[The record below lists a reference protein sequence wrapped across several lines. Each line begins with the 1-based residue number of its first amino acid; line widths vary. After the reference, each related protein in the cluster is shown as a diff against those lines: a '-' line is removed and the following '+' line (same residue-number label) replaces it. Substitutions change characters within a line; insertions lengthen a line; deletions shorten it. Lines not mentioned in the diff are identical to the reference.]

1 MKSKKKQRIL
11 ALLLSMVLMLSASIS
26 AMAEGDAQNEA
37 SGTET
42 TENQAAAQSLEEET
56 VPETEVP
63 GEENGIAVQSLEG
76 SEEPVQET
84 EESVE
89 EVPSETTVPAEEEPA
104 ETPAEESSQEVT
116 QESEAIVS
124 EAADLYQEFKDEN
137 GNVITSIRAYVPE
150 GAFQARADQITMQVN
165 LLDADS
171 DAYIKGMIE
180 EKLPENSYLGG
191 YVLYEVNFMVDGAIT
206 EPAKAITLTI
216 EGSGLGVTDL
226 AKTKAFRYDA
236 ADPNVA
242 GDKDELIEMGQK
254 QDVLTYL
261 AENGIAEDQISA
273 YEYSELNVQ
282 NEVAQQIGF
291 NTWKSTIYGCYIE
304 AYSAEHTFTQNVN
317 DMTVNVTVPE
327 GAFPTAVENVNLSVT
342 EVTEDQ
348 NFELSDKLEAKA
360 EELKK
365 EVKKFRA
372 LDFSFTVGGEE
383 VQLQLPASVSITESS
398 LSEKDMKNCRLFQ
411 YDEGNGVINGLEGV
425 VEKGTCSANLTQ
437 PGIVGYCIYKNTDT
451 IEWKKKVGKTI
462 VKVETS
468 KDALPENAE
477 LYVKEITDQKKVDE
491 IEKNVTEKA
500 IEEQFSIEKIIAYD
514 IKFMVNDSEVQPK
527 SAVQVSVDTPEIE
540 KGQKAS
546 VLHLKDNNTVED
558 MGGIVE
564 DTGNVVFDTTHF
576 STYVIV
582 QEGDS
587 EVEVTIQHLNA
598 KTNKE
603 IYSEDQI
610 TLPVGG
616 KINGYAKAVN
626 WNVQKVKLNDSVL
639 ETEEEFDEL
648 KVASDCKVIIYY
660 TPKEMNIS
668 GAVRLY
674 DYTVKAGSKPS
685 WDHTTY
691 YSFNQLGDEP
701 ESGRKLTAGAVSHN
715 YEEYQYNFSVNGK
728 KANDWTGTGGGVVTG
743 LLKGLD
749 ANGNVEFNYPEP
761 GFFEDSDATE
771 RVGGGTRHLRQFYN
785 DYTLDFQQV
794 GDTYTLVSVK
804 DPDGRI
810 ATKAGEDFFPLD
822 SEIKYYEEANKRK
835 SDSDITGDGSTI
847 IHNYYF
853 GMRYDVNFK
862 IGDYTGPLNY
872 SFTGDDDLW
881 VVLDGDEVV
890 IDLGGIHD
898 AATDTVD
905 LWEYIGAPSEL
916 TDEQKE
922 EEHTLTILYMERGAG
937 LSNCQ
942 MEFTLPSASIS
953 EVTKVPMTDF
963 SFEKTDKGGNPLS
976 GARFTLENDATGEIK
991 RATSGSAGTV
1001 TFRNLKEGTY
1011 TLTENVAPDGYVV
1024 SSDTWKVI
1032 VTSNGE
1038 TATAALYKKDGITP
1052 VEDNKIINYTS
1063 QELAS
1068 KNLKYDKTVQLT
1080 NWDDRTYQIDITAS
1094 SNVSESSTII
1104 SKPVIDVMFVFDLSA
1119 SMNKTSSGD
1128 NRTSFVGVGSYKSVK
1143 NNLDTTKVYYY
1154 GNSSSST
1161 STSSAN
1167 SADYPMKYIDGKW
1180 QYYSESW
1187 WDGGSWNT
1195 IEDDSNQHI
1204 YEWDSRITALKEA
1217 ASSFAINM
1225 ADQSPQ
1231 SKIGVATFS
1240 SNGYGKNTL
1249 VSDLAAVGSNEPTEL
1264 LKKINQL
1271 FANGGTSPQ
1280 DGLSLAKTELDS
1292 ADDTNAKYV
1301 ILFSDGAPSDSD
1313 DTSSSERIAT
1323 ELKEAGY
1330 TVITIG
1336 FGLTDDDVPGREGY
1350 WDWGEWI
1357 DGVTTEQWLKNY
1369 IASPGYA
1376 YTADSADELKKLF
1389 NDIQSSIM
1397 QTYDITGAQITDV
1410 IDARFEL
1417 TDEEKARLTSDGAVI
1432 TENADGTTTITWN
1445 DQTIPYLKDDVTAWS
1460 KTINIVAK
1468 ADYIGG
1474 NNVTTNVAPDSCIH
1488 TGYGDAEL
1496 PQPTVNV
1503 KAELEVDNYAV
1514 TIFKG
1519 DPVPMEE
1526 GCDAVVDSLFDV
1538 DKITEKYNNSKD
1550 PLTAGELTLSWYK
1563 DANLTQPVTEE
1574 ELKTALST
1582 PEVDTTYYLKVTYD
1596 AGSPS
1601 DDDESTKNTDGHI
1614 AGHDD
1619 GNTDTE
1625 VQAKNVDQEKY
1636 PGAYYGVYQ
1645 IKVISGS
1652 IQITKTLDEA
1662 SDKNQT
1668 FTFQIKDEDGNTQS
1682 VTITVPAGQTSAK
1695 ADVITE
1701 LSRGAYTV
1709 TETET
1714 EGYSVK
1720 EVSTEGSN
1728 CKEET
1733 KEDEI
1738 TFTMGT
1744 FLEGDKEKDTITDT
1758 DKEYDKGILGVV
1770 NFTNEKTI
1778 ADWEIIKKSSSD
1790 GGPTLGDAQFTLTK
1804 EGENI
1809 PSYYGKSVSE
1819 GEEKGQVQW
1828 YEDPEFENSLS
1839 KIPGGTYI
1847 LEETK
1852 APAGYQKSSIQW
1864 EIEVAKNGRL
1874 KQITLEGEAVTGNPV
1889 KDPET
1894 GVETVEYVYF
1904 NDAVY
1909 DLPSAGGPGIFLY
1922 MIGGTLLLMAG
1933 SLMIYINRRKGVLE
1947 K

>member
-1 MKSKKKQRIL
+1 MKSKKKQRLL
-11 ALLLSMVLMLSASIS
+11 ALILSMVLMLSASIS

-89 EVPSETTVPAEEEPA
+89 EVPSETTVPAEEEVTENPA
-104 ETPAEESSQEVT
+104 EGSSQEAT

-191 YVLYEVNFMVDGAIT
+191 YILYEVNFMVDGAIT

-291 NTWKSTIYGCYIE
+291 NTWKSTIYGCYTE

-327 GAFPTAVENVNLSVT
+327 GALPTAVENVNLSVT

-348 NFELSDKLEAKA
+348 NFGLSDKLEAKA

-411 YDEGNGVINGLEGV
+411 YDEGNGVINDLEGV

-514 IKFMVNDSEVQPK
+514 IKFMVNGSEVQPK

-626 WNVQKVKLNDSVL
+626 WDVQKVKLNDSLL

-660 TPKEMNIS
+660 TPKKTNIS
-668 GAVRLY
+668 GPVRFY
-674 DYTVKAGSKPS
+674 DYTVKAGQVTESNWPWES
-685 WDHTTY
+685 SETTY
-691 YSFNQLGDEP
+691 YSFNDLGDAP
-701 ESGRKLTAGAVSHN
+701 RNDQKLTAGAVSHN
-715 YEEYQYNFSVNGK
+715 YTEYQYGFKVNGK

-761 GFFEDSDATE
+761 GFFVDSDATV
-771 RVGGGTRHLRQFYN
+771 RVNRETRYLRQFYN

-794 GDTYTLVSVK
+794 GDTYTLASVK
-804 DPDGRI
+804 DPDGRT
-810 ATKAGEDFFPLD
+810 ATTAGEDFFPLD
-822 SEIKYYEEANKRK
+822 SESKDYEEANKRK
-835 SDSDITGDGSTI
+835 SDSDITGDGSNK

-881 VVLDGDEVV
+881 VVLDGNTVV

-905 LWEYIGAPSEL
+905 LWKYIGDPSKL
-916 TDEQKE
+916 TNDQKE

-963 SFEKTDKGGNPLS
+963 SFEKTDKDGNPLS

-1001 TFRNLKEGTY
+1001 TFRNLKGGTY
-1011 TLTENVAPDGYVV
+1011 TLTENIAPDGYVV
-1024 SSDTWKVI
+1024 SSDTWKIKVEA
-1032 VTSNGE
+1032 VDGE
-1038 TATAALYKKDGITP
+1038 NAVATMYLSDGIT
-1052 VEDNKIINYTS
+1052 ECEKSNDGTYQIKNYTK
-1063 QELAS
+1063 QEMIDAS
-1068 KNLKYDKTVQLT
+1068 MEYDKTVHVS
-1080 NWDDRTYQIDITAS
+1080 NWDERTYDITINAAS
-1094 SNVSESSTII
+1094 KLTSTTTTEKNAVADIMMVLDTSGSMLYNNQDSDSRGLISVGRYNEVSSE
-1104 SKPVIDVMFVFDLSA
+1104 
-1119 SMNKTSSGD
+1119 
-1128 NRTSFVGVGSYKSVK
+1128 
-1143 NNLDTTKVYYY
+1143 LDTTKVYFLSNETFNATYSYY
-1154 GNSSSST
+1154 SYYNAKS
-1161 STSSAN
+1161 
-1167 SADYPMKYIDGKW
+1167 PMIYQDGKW
-1180 QYYSESW
+1180 LYYT
-1187 WDGGSWNT
+1187 GGNNGSWREIT
-1195 IEDDSNQHI
+1195 GSDAREYVYTLASNLI
-1204 YEWDSRITALKEA
+1204 GLKEA
-1217 ASSFAINM
+1217 AIAFTKDIAAN
-1225 ADQSPQ
+1225 SPNSQ
-1231 SKIGVATFS
+1231 IGVATFNS
-1240 SNGYGKNTL
+1240 SGQLEAALGSVANSDQL
-1249 VSDLAAVGSNEPTEL
+1249 VKDIASIYA
-1264 LKKINQL
+1264 K
-1271 FANGGTSPQ
+1271 GGTYPNEGLKLAEEQLKTPREDVPQ
-1280 DGLSLAKTELDS
+1280 
-1292 ADDTNAKYV
+1292 YV
-1301 ILFSDGAPSDSD
+1301 IYFTDGNADSQWD
-1313 DTSSSERIAT
+1313 AKETANR
-1323 ELKEAGY
+1323 LKNSGVTIY
-1330 TVITIG
+1330 TV
-1336 FGLTDDDVPGREGY
+1336 GLGSGNTDFTRE
-1350 WDWGEWI
+1350 
-1357 DGVTTEQWLKNY
+1357 
-1369 IASPGYA
+1369 IASPGCA
-1376 YTADSADELKKLF
+1376 LSANDTDDLKEIFKK
-1389 NDIQSSIM
+1389 IQSS
-1397 QTYDITGAQITDV
+1397 
-1410 IDARFEL
+1410 
-1417 TDEEKARLTSDGAVI
+1417 TSF
-1432 TENADGTTTITWN
+1432 
-1445 DQTIPYLKDDVTAWS
+1445 
-1460 KTINIVAK
+1460 
-1468 ADYIGG
+1468 
-1474 NNVTTNVAPDSCIH
+1474 
-1488 TGYGDAEL
+1488 
-1496 PQPTVNV
+1496 
-1503 KAELEVDNYAV
+1503 DN
-1514 TIFKG
+1514 
-1519 DPVPMEE
+1519 
-1526 GCDAVVDSLFDV
+1526 
-1538 DKITEKYNNSKD
+1538 
-1550 PLTAGELTLSWYK
+1550 
-1563 DANLTQPVTEE
+1563 
-1574 ELKTALST
+1574 
-1582 PEVDTTYYLKVTYD
+1582 
-1596 AGSPS
+1596 
-1601 DDDESTKNTDGHI
+1601 
-1614 AGHDD
+1614 
-1619 GNTDTE
+1619 
-1625 VQAKNVDQEKY
+1625 
-1636 PGAYYGVYQ
+1636 
-1645 IKVISGS
+1645 
-1652 IQITKTLDEA
+1652 
-1662 SDKNQT
+1662 
-1668 FTFQIKDEDGNTQS
+1668 
-1682 VTITVPAGQTSAK
+1682 
-1695 ADVITE
+1695 
-1701 LSRGAYTV
+1701 
-1709 TETET
+1709 
-1714 EGYSVK
+1714 
-1720 EVSTEGSN
+1720 
-1728 CKEET
+1728 
-1733 KEDEI
+1733 
-1738 TFTMGT
+1738 
-1744 FLEGDKEKDTITDT
+1744 
-1758 DKEYDKGILGVV
+1758 
-1770 NFTNEKTI
+1770 
-1778 ADWEIIKKSSSD
+1778 
-1790 GGPTLGDAQFTLTK
+1790 
-1804 EGENI
+1804 
-1809 PSYYGKSVSE
+1809 
-1819 GEEKGQVQW
+1819 
-1828 YEDPEFENSLS
+1828 
-1839 KIPGGTYI
+1839 
-1847 LEETK
+1847 
-1852 APAGYQKSSIQW
+1852 
-1864 EIEVAKNGRL
+1864 
-1874 KQITLEGEAVTGNPV
+1874 
-1889 KDPET
+1889 
-1894 GVETVEYVYF
+1894 
-1904 NDAVY
+1904 
-1909 DLPSAGGPGIFLY
+1909 
-1922 MIGGTLLLMAG
+1922 
-1933 SLMIYINRRKGVLE
+1933 
-1947 K
+1947 